1 MNLGSR
7 NAGAEP
13 QNGAED
19 FMVYG
24 DEMESWSGL
33 CPVKGSRQ
41 LHQAR
46 KSASAMLLFG
56 A

>member
-1 MNLGSR
+1 MHLGSR

-19 FMVYG
+19 SNPNLILSAARLALY
-24 DEMESWSGL
+24 
-33 CPVKGSRQ
+33 PVKWAIQ